1 MAQRGSR
8 GSEWLSVRRSLA
20 ILHRLIRGPASS
32 AELIAAVQQTVGPE
46 AYPESASAARAAFK
60 HDRDNLRHQLG
71 ADWRYDHSS
80 GEYSL
85 IDPGP
90 FGWLELSP
98 RGAGALRLLAQTFMG
113 ELGDLASVQELLDDL
128 IGRLS
133 PRDRLAL
140 ESGSDPVE
148 LDFLQNID
156 AAPPRPRVQE
166 LVPRA
171 VQSRRKLAFNYLSPQ
186 TSDELPRYHVVA
198 PQRLRFRR
206 GHWYLY
212 AYCLTIREPDGT
224 LLRDGTHRRFRLG
237 RVQDDEH
244 LAIFPGKAPPVP
256 PAPRFLVRYRLLGP
270 LSRSP
275 VSRHFEAMQVS
286 PQPDGSLLVE
296 GYTHDDWEAAQL
308 LLSYGENCLVL
319 GGVEVLE
326 RVTAAVRGMA
336 KNYGIVE

>member
-1 MAQRGSR
+1 MLKRGTR

-20 ILHRLIRGPASS
+20 ILHRLTRGPASS
-32 AELIAAVQQTVGPE
+32 VELIAAVQQTVGQE
-46 AYPESASAARAAFK
+46 AYPASPSAARAAFK

-71 ADWRYDHSS
+71 ADWRFDHSS

-98 RGAGALRLLAQTFMG
+98 RGLGALRLLAHTFMG

-133 PRDRLAL
+133 PQARLTL

-148 LDFLQNID
+148 LDFLQNIEVD
-156 AAPPRPRVQE
+156 PPRTLVQE
-166 LVPRA
+166 LVTRA
-171 VQSRRKLAFNYLSPQ
+171 VQSQRKLGFNYLSPQ
-186 TSDELPRYHVVA
+186 ISDELPRYHVVA

-212 AYCLTIREPDGT
+212 AYGLTVREPDGT
-224 LLRDGTHRRFRLG
+224 VQMDGIHRRFRLS
-237 RVQDDEH
+237 RVQDDGQ
-244 LAIFPGKAPPVP
+244 LALFPGKSSPVR

-286 PQPDGSLLVE
+286 RQPDGSLIVE
-296 GYTHDDWEAAQL
+296 GYTYDDWEAAQL

-326 RVTAAVRGMA
+326 RVITAVRGMG
-336 KNYGIVE
+336 KNYGIDE